1 MKKKD
6 QEDIRQT
13 ILNLKEKL
21 GKFGHLMSEE
31 ERKIL
36 DEAVSKLENG
46 KQLQPNVALR
56 IRAICSRYIAAT
68 RKPAKKPAKPAQ
80 KLKPKNSISPEKN
93 AKFQKQISKLKSEH
107 KDEIQSLKKK
117 IENLESQFSKEISQK
132 DSEVLSLQNENIELR
147 NQIRS
152 LESEKQ
158 RLSETIDKI
167 PDKTLGYKQQIEE
180 LNRGLK
186 NRDSQI
192 AELTEEC
199 SSKDIALHNLK
210 VDNEVLKSCMDNI
223 ENSPLYVLANSFKD
237 LILAVVNPE
246 DIIEMKNSIKD
257 LETSQKTL
265 QDKANSFQ
273 NFISRNH
280 SPQEAKKEKAANN
293 LSHSQRKLNKR
304 HEKLRDLGLSETQIE
319 ELSKQKIAFFG
330 VEKELA
336 QFRNNWEILNQKSEF
351 FDINKHHGTDVE
363 NIIIQKNFDFVILT
377 RMRSHGEFDY
387 VINKSSRKNDAFI
400 DKARACFYHD
410 KNIVKHILRTI
421 EA

>member
-31 ERKIL
+31 ECRVL
-36 DEAVSKLENG
+36 DEAVLKLENG
-46 KQLQPNVALR
+46 KQLQPNTALR

-68 RKPAKKPAKPAQ
+68 RKPAKKSAKPTQ
-80 KLKPKNSISPEKN
+80 KLRSKNSISPEEN
-93 AKFQKQISKLKSEH
+93 SKFQKQISKLKSEH
-107 KDEIQSLKKK
+107 KDKIRSLERK
-117 IENLESQFSKEISQK
+117 IEKLKSQFSDELDQK
-132 DSEVLSLQNENIELR
+132 DSEILSLRNENIELR
-147 NQIRS
+147 NQVRS
-152 LESEKQ
+152 LESEKEK
-158 RLSETIDKI
+158 LSEKISEI
-167 PDKTLGYKQQIEE
+167 PDKTLGYKQQIDE
-180 LNRGLK
+180 LKRGLR

-192 AELTEEC
+192 SELTEEC
-199 SSKDIALHNLK
+199 STKDIALHNLK
-210 VDNEVLKSCMDNI
+210 VDNEVLKSYMDNI
-223 ENSPLYVLANSFKD
+223 ENSPLYALANSFKD
-237 LILAVVNPE
+237 LILAAVNPE

-257 LETSQKTL
+257 LEASQKTL

-280 SPQEAKKEKAANN
+280 SPQEAKKEKATNN

-304 HEKLRDLGLSETQIE
+304 HKKLLDLGLSETQIE

-351 FDINKHHGTDVE
+351 FDINKHYGTDVD
-363 NIIIQKNFDFVILT
+363 NAIIQKNFDFVILT
-377 RMRSHGEFDY
+377 RMRGHGEINY
-387 VINKSSRKNDAFI
+387 VISRSTRRDSAFI

-410 KNIVKHILRTI
+410 KNIVKHILKTI